1 MTNFFK
7 MRKNMISGQFLP
19 AMIKNDKI
27 LKTFSE
33 IPRENFLSD
42 RYKSLSYSDKNIKI
56 KEKRYLISPLNYA
69 KMLQVAEIENKE
81 VTLLIGAGLGYETL
95 ILSKIS
101 GTVVAL
107 EEDEFF
113 FNEAEKNL
121 KSYELDNVINING
134 KHHLGYAKHALYDK
148 IILLGSTNEVKSILF
163 EQLALNGMLVVCQN
177 INEEVEEGK
186 LYIYYNIK
194 NSIIKKEL
202 FDLNLP
208 KLFNIEKKTS
218 SFCLDN

>member
-1 MTNFFK
+1 MTNFIK

-27 LKTFSE
+27 LDAFSE
-33 IPRENFLSD
+33 TPREKFLAD

-56 KEKRYLISPLNYA
+56 KENRHLISPLNYA
-69 KMLQVAEIENKE
+69 KMLQAAQIQNKE
-81 VTLLIGAGLGYETL
+81 VILLIGAGLGYETL

-107 EEDEFF
+107 EEDEIF

-121 KSYELDNVINING
+121 KVYELDNVINVNG
-134 KHHLGYAKHALYDK
+134 KHHLGYAKHSLYDK
-148 IILLGSTNEVKSILF
+148 IILLGSTNKIESILF
-163 EQLALNGMLVVCQN
+163 DQLALNGMLVVCQT

-194 NSIIKKEL
+194 NNIIKKEL

-208 KLFNIEKKTS
+208 KLFNIEIKS
-218 SFCLDN
+218 STFCLDN